1 MLERRTT
8 MNTSGHSF
16 QTTVVKGDKTMDQ
29 IDNTRMTV
37 HHHRQP
43 GARIKVGAFLWHLIQ
58 MIVAMEAGMAVY
70 HLLLG
75 TLLAQTGYAALT
87 KAYPLFGY
95 WMMVV
100 SMTLPMIGLMRFQRS
115 SWRHCLEMSVAMV
128 APSAML
134 TLLALV
140 GSISFGLLS
149 GAGDP
154 AMYLAMTAYMLYRRD
169 DHGAHGHSSHP
180 HTRAHTATTASSN
193 Q

>member
-1 MLERRTT
+1 
-8 MNTSGHSF
+8 MN
-16 QTTVVKGDKTMDQ
+16 Q
-29 IDNTRMTV
+29 IDNTRITI
-37 HHHRQP
+37 HHHSRP
-43 GARIKVGAFLWHLIQ
+43 GARTKVGALLWHLIQ

-87 KAYPLFGY
+87 KAEPLFGY

-115 SWRHCLEMSVAMV
+115 SWRHCLEMTAAMV
-128 APSAML
+128 APSAAL
-134 TLLALV
+134 TLLVLV

-154 AMYLAMTAYMLYRRD
+154 AMYLAMAAYMLYRRN
-169 DHGAHGHSSHP
+169 DHGAHGCGSQQHAGS
-180 HTRAHTATTASSN
+180 HTAETIAFTAPDAPEGH
-193 Q
+193 QHEATI

>member
-1 MLERRTT
+1 MEQFD
-8 MNTSGHSF
+8 NAA
-16 QTTVVKGDKTMDQ
+16 TVTAHD
-29 IDNTRMTV
+29 
-37 HHHRQP
+37 HRQP
-43 GARIKVGAFLWHLIQ
+43 STRTKVVSFLSHLIQ

-115 SWRHCLEMSVAMV
+115 SWRHCLEMTAAMV
-128 APSAML
+128 APSAAL
-134 TLLALV
+134 TLLVLV

-154 AMYLAMTAYMLYRRD
+154 AMYLAMAAYMLYRRD
-169 DHGAHGHSSHP
+169 EHGAHGHGSHQ
-180 HTRAHTATTASSN
+180 HARSLKAETTAPTTPDAHEAHQPTTAMYS
-193 Q
+193 

>member
-1 MLERRTT
+1 
-8 MNTSGHSF
+8 MN
-16 QTTVVKGDKTMDQ
+16 Q
-29 IDNTRMTV
+29 IDNTRISV

-43 GARIKVGAFLWHLIQ
+43 SVRTKVAAFLWHLIQ
-58 MIVAMEAGMAVY
+58 MIIAMEAGMAVY

-75 TLLAQTGYAALT
+75 TLLAQTGYAALI
-87 KAYPLFGY
+87 KADPLFGY

-115 SWRHCLEMSVAMV
+115 SWRHCIEMTVAMV
-128 APSAML
+128 APSAVL
-134 TLLALV
+134 TLLVLV

-169 DHGAHGHSSHP
+169 EHGAHGHGSPQHACSY
-180 HTRAHTATTASSN
+180 TGETTASTTPDAHEAHQHEVTMYS
-193 Q
+193 